1 MSQQNVEVVRSVFD
15 AYNAGDMESFA
26 ALHDPGVIYAAFEGF
41 PEAETLVGRE
51 ACMRQFERS
60 REPFDVDTVEPVTD
74 FIAAGD
80 RVLVRI
86 TWHGTGRGPAMNM
99 EFTIVY
105 TVRKG
110 KIFIIE
116 MIWDHA
122 EALKAVGMEA

>member
-1 MSQQNVEVVRSVFD
+1 MSQDNVEVVRSGFD

-26 ALHDPGVIYAAFEGF
+26 ALHDPGVIWAAFEGW

-51 ACMRQFERS
+51 ACMRQYERN
-60 REPFDVDTVEPVTD
+60 REPFDVITAEPVTD

-86 TWHGTGRGPAMNM
+86 AWHATGQGPAMNM

-105 TVRKG
+105 TVRKS

-116 MIWDHA
+116 SFWDHA
-122 EALKAVGMEA
+122 EALKAVGIEE

>member
-1 MSQQNVEVVRSVFD
+1 M
-15 AYNAGDMESFA
+15 
-26 ALHDPGVIYAAFEGF
+26 
-41 PEAETLVGRE
+41 RE
-51 ACMRQFERS
+51 FERS
-60 REPFDVDTVEPVTD
+60 RAPFDVITVEPVTD

-86 TWHGTGRGPAMNM
+86 AWHATGQGPAMNM

-116 MIWDHA
+116 MFWDHD
-122 EALKAVGMEA
+122 EALKAAGLEE